1 MLQAPPQSVTPP
13 RARPLEDRAQPI
25 FLASGAKI
33 RWNGYKWE
41 TVGGAEELAA
51 ETEAQVAAVQW
62 QAVQLQAAEK
72 ESERGRGGAG
82 EK

>member
-25 FLASGAKI
+25 FLASGTKI

-41 TVGGAEELAA
+41 KVDGAAELAA
-51 ETEAQVAAVQW
+51 ETEAHAAVVQW
-62 QAVQLQAAEK
+62 QAVQLQTAEK
-72 ESERGRGGAG
+72 ESERDRGGAG